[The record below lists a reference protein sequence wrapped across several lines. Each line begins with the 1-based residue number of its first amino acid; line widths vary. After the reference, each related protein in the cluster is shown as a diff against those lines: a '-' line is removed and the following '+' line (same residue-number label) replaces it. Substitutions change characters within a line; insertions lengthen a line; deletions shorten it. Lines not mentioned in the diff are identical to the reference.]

1 MWTIFI
7 TYNYN
12 YNLFLKKNLIFYKLK
27 TILKK
32 EKFQF
37 FSLRYTRVTSR
48 DFLKTCQPIRS
59 SKTCQ
64 PIRSSKTCQTIRS
77 SKTIF
82 QTFSYEMLIGT
93 VDVISYDFPL
103 ICWHVS
109 FTKVPFIPLTQATF
123 RTRHGK
129 PCRVNL
135 SGPSLYCIA
144 RTLA

>member
-27 TILKK
+27 KILKK

-64 PIRSSKTCQTIRS
+64 PIPS

-82 QTFSYEMLIGT
+82 QTFSYELLIGT
-93 VDVISYDFPL
+93 VDVISYGFPL
-103 ICWHVS
+103 ICWYVR
-109 FTKVPFIPLTQATF
+109 FTRVPFIPLTQATF

-144 RTLA
+144 RTLG